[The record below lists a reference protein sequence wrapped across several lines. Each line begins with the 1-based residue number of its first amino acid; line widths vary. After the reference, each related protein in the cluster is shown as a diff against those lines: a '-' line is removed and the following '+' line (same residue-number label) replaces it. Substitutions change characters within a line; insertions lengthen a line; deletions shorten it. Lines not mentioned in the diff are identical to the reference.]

1 MDITQLLAT
10 ARPKL
15 FADLLLSFKLQLPEL
30 FLVILEKSGIIWK
43 MQHLDSSV
51 QEDLLQW
58 WEFIYSV

>member
-15 FADLLLSFKLQLPEL
+15 VADLLLSFKLQLPEL

-51 QEDLLQW
+51 QEDLLQ
-58 WEFIYSV
+58 

>member
-1 MDITQLLAT
+1 
-10 ARPKL
+10 
-15 FADLLLSFKLQLPEL
+15 
-30 FLVILEKSGIIWK
+30 LVILEKSGIIWK